1 MATPAEIKARLGRNN
16 SALKEL
22 QTDRAQVGYVS
33 REWDT
38 HPTSGLNP
46 ARLAEIMLN
55 AEQGYLVDQFD
66 LADDIEEK
74 DAHIMAEIQ
83 KRKNALLGKQWQIV
97 APKNA
102 SAAEQRDADMVT
114 DIINSLPDF
123 EDLILDMG
131 DGILRAISN
140 SQIHWENEG
149 NIWYPGKFE
158 SIPARRFET
167 NDDDRNKVLLRL
179 DGGQTEAL
187 WPLGWIQH
195 THKAKSGYIARAGL
209 IRVLAWPFLF
219 KNYSVR
225 DLAEF
230 LEIYGLPLRLG
241 KYPSGA
247 TKDEKSTLLQAV
259 MSIGH
264 NAGGII
270 PTGMQIDFEEAAK
283 GGEGPYMAM
292 VSWAERSASK
302 AILGGTLTSQA
313 DGKSSTNALGNVH
326 DEVRQELLA
335 SDLRQIASTLT
346 RDLVWPLVML
356 NGSTFSNMRR
366 RPRLVFDTQ
375 DPEDLKTYSEAI
387 PALVNIGM
395 KISNQWVA
403 DKLKIPVPKDDE
415 LVLGVQQ
422 LPATAPNADAAQSQP
437 TATPGA
443 GTDSVQQTALNGA
456 QITSLSEII
465 QQYTAGELD
474 KDAAQ
479 ALIKAGFPAIPDNL
493 INQMLSGKQRQSQ
506 LPATKPDPTAAALR
520 AIVALKQ
527 AAPKSADI
535 DPLTQALAV
544 AAGQQLDDDISAISK
559 AVNEATSWDDVEKAL
574 ITSFSDRGAVALSA
588 IMQQAMA
595 AAALAGRYDVELG
608 N

>member
-1 MATPAEIKARLGRNN
+1 MLSPQDIKARLGRNP
-16 SALKEL
+16 SALKEI
-22 QTDRAQVGYVS
+22 QTDRAQVGFVS

-38 HPTSGLNP
+38 HPSSGLTP
-46 ARLAEIMLN
+46 TRIAEIMLN
-55 AEQGYLVDQFD
+55 AEQGYLIDQFD

-74 DAHIMAEIQ
+74 DGHIMAELQ
-83 KRKNALLGKQWQIV
+83 KRKNALLGKSWQIV

-140 SQIHWENEG
+140 SQISWDNEG
-149 NIWYPGKFE
+149 KIWYPGKFE
-158 SIPARRFET
+158 SIPARRFDVD
-167 NDDDRNKVLLRL
+167 DDDRNKVMLRL
-179 DGGQTEAL
+179 DGGMKEEL
-187 WPLGWIQH
+187 WPLGWVQH
-195 THKAKSGYIARAGL
+195 THKAKSGYVARAGL

-219 KNYSVR
+219 KNYGVR

-247 TKDEKSTLLQAV
+247 SKTEKNTLLQAV

-270 PTGMQIDFEEAAK
+270 PKGMEIDFQEAAK
-283 GGEGPYMAM
+283 GGEGPYLSMANLM
-292 VSWAERSASK
+292 ERTASK
-302 AILGGTLTSQA
+302 VILGGTLTSQA

-346 RDLVWPLVML
+346 RDLVWPLVLL
-356 NGSTFSNMRR
+356 NGTTFGNQRR

-375 DPEDLKTYSEAI
+375 DPEDLKAYSEAI

-395 KISNQWVA
+395 KIPTQWVS
-403 DKLKIPVPKDDE
+403 DKLKIPVPKDGE
-415 LVLGVQQ
+415 PVLGVQQ
-422 LPATAPNADAAQSQP
+422 PAATLNANNADGVQPQP
-437 TATPGA
+437 TGA
-443 GTDSVQQTALNGA
+443 PAAGADSVQQTALNGA

-465 QQYTAGELD
+465 QQYTAGALD
-474 KDAAQ
+474 HDAAQ
-479 ALIKAGFPAIPDNL
+479 ALIKAGFPAITDDL
-493 INQMLSGKQRQSQ
+493 ITKMLSGNQKKQTPVEQ
-506 LPATKPDPTAAALR
+506 AALR

-527 AAPKSADI
+527 ATPKAADI
-535 DPLTQALAV
+535 DPLTQALAT
-544 AAGQQLDDDISAISK
+544 AAGQQLDDNTAAI
-559 AVNEATSWDDVEKAL
+559 AALVNEATSWQDVERAL
-574 ITSFSDRGAVALSA
+574 ITAYAGQGASQLAA

-595 AAALAGRYDVELG
+595 AATLAGRYDVELG